1 MAERVYLG
9 LQLAVEAER
18 HFVARQVALRWR
30 PEAHYLSLLRDAAEV
45 QQREEELPQSAAL
58 EPAALAL

>member
-1 MAERVYLG
+1 MVAQAHLELPR
-9 LQLAVEAER
+9 AVELEG
-18 HFVARQVALRWR
+18 HFVAQQVALRWR
-30 PEAHYLSLLRDAAEV
+30 PKAHYLPLLRDAAGV